1 MADKRSQQKQS
12 KNQIGFNLSKSLQKN
27 DSIPPNAEKKENPIQ
42 NLLTKKAHKL
52 LKKFIFPV
60 KPYLNIFLIISMIAI
75 INGRKELISSS
86 NVIILRLNSSNYF
99 INKDFEQMPSKVY
112 IDNIEQESS
121 KWSTKKITINN
132 IYSKI
137 KLEWNIPLQSC
148 SKMFMDLTEILE
160 IDLSGFDSSLVNDTS
175 YMFKGC
181 LWLFKINLD
190 GFTTSAVKNMKE
202 MFFTLPSLE
211 SLNLSHF
218 KTSQVTDMSY
228 LFNKISKVEYIN
240 VSGFDTSS
248 VTNMEGM
255 FGDSGFKY
263 LDLSNFN
270 TKKGSKYVQNV
281 WLLPF
286 FNFN

>member
-1 MADKRSQQKQS
+1 MADKRSQQKQN
-12 KNQIGFNLSKSLQKN
+12 KNQIGFKLSKSLQEN
-27 DSIPPNAEKKENPIQ
+27 DSIPPNAIKKEKPIQ

-75 INGRKELISSS
+75 INGRKELISNS
-86 NVIILRLNSSNYF
+86 NEIILRLNSSNYF
-99 INKDFEQMPSKVY
+99 INKDFEPMPSKVY

-121 KWSTKKITINN
+121 KWNTKKITINN

-137 KLEWNIPLQSC
+137 KLEWNSPLQSC

-160 IDLSGFDSSLVNDTS
+160 IDLSGFDSSLVTDTS

-190 GFTTSAVKNMKE
+190 GFTTSAVKTMKE

-211 SLNLSHF
+211 SLNISHF
-218 KTSQVTDMSY
+218 KTSQVADMSY
-228 LFNKISKVEYIN
+228 LFNKIPKVEYIN

-263 LDLSNFN
+263 LDLSNFDTRKVEN
-270 TKKGSKYVQNV
+270 MYV
-281 WLLPF
+281 WLLSF

>member
-12 KNQIGFNLSKSLQKN
+12 KNQIGFKLSKSLQKN

-75 INGRKELISSS
+75 INGRKELISNS
-86 NVIILRLNSSNYF
+86 NEIILRLNSSNYF
-99 INKDFEQMPSKVY
+99 INKDFEPMPSKVY
-112 IDNIEQESS
+112 IDNIEQESI
-121 KWSTKKITINN
+121 KWNTKKITINN

-137 KLEWNIPLQSC
+137 KLEWDNPLQSC

-160 IDLSGFDSSLVNDTS
+160 IDLSGFDSSLVTDTS

-190 GFTTSAVKNMKE
+190 GFSTSAVKTTWSMRMMKV
-202 MFFTLPSLE
+202 LA
-211 SLNLSHF
+211 
-218 KTSQVTDMSY
+218 
-228 LFNKISKVEYIN
+228 
-240 VSGFDTSS
+240 
-248 VTNMEGM
+248 
-255 FGDSGFKY
+255 
-263 LDLSNFN
+263 
-270 TKKGSKYVQNV
+270 
-281 WLLPF
+281 
-286 FNFN
+286 